1 MIRDWFDKLTNAFV
15 YIMSLFGM
23 TISKMSYEQW
33 YFTLSL
39 LLGLIALGL
48 NVWHKRQ
55 MQKIASERG
64 VTINETD

>member
-1 MIRDWFDKLTNAFV
+1 MKEWFDKLTNAIAYF
-15 YIMSLFGM
+15 MSLLGM
-23 TISKMSYEQW
+23 TLSKMSYEHW

-39 LLGLIALGL
+39 LLGVIALGF

-55 MQKIASERG
+55 MQQIARENG